1 MSYSKGERYKKDVV
15 GILDG
20 RVKIYR
26 TTSRIYQAQIWI
38 NEEGKYVRKSLRTDD
53 LETAKQRAE
62 NLFIEC
68 RALAQSG
75 QKIFSISAK
84 ELVEKFLSHMENEVE
99 KGNVSEG
106 RRRNIKT
113 FTKHY
118 LNFIGRDAQV
128 KNIDRKKFR
137 DYFAFRRGKKKD
149 ILASVVQNEASTIK
163 QMYRW
168 ATDEGYISSVE
179 ATIDFGKIK
188 VRKDEGVREAYSI
201 EDYQRLVG
209 VSKNWWKQKGIGE
222 EEKYYRRLLNDFIIL
237 MSNGGFRTGELRL
250 LKWKD
255 IKQIYETKDGETFA
269 QLTIRAENTK
279 VRKSRTFEMRRGD
292 VFKRIQSYSNFTE
305 RNDFVF
311 SHFLENKEMTKEI
324 LYGYYKQLLRVVKEK
339 QKTFDDTKTLY
350 CLRHFWISIRI
361 LAGHNVYDIAK
372 ISGTSLKQIEHHY
385 DAIQALVTSQKMNKT
400 KMRFTSKG
408 QMIVGKEVVLE

>member
-1 MSYSKGERYKKDVV
+1 MSYKNGGRFKKDLVE
-15 GILDG
+15 ILDG
-20 RVKIYR
+20 RVKVFR
-26 TTSRIYQAQIWI
+26 TTSSIYQAQMWI
-38 NEEGKYVRKSLRTDD
+38 NEEGKYVRKSLRTDN

-84 ELVEKFLSHMENEVE
+84 ELVEKFLSHMEKEVE
-99 KGNVSEG
+99 KENVSEG
-106 RRRNIKT
+106 RFRNIRT

-137 DYFAFRRGKKKD
+137 DYFAFRREKKKD
-149 ILASVVQNEASTIK
+149 ILASVIQNEASTIK

-168 ATDEGYISSVE
+168 AVDEGFISSVE
-179 ATIDFGKIK
+179 AAIDFGKIK
-188 VRKDEGVREAYSI
+188 VKKDEGIREAYSI

-209 VSKNWWKQKGIGE
+209 VSKFWWKGKGIGE
-222 EEKYYRRLLNDFIIL
+222 QEKYYRRLINDFIVL

-255 IKQIYETKDGETFA
+255 IKQIYETKDGETYA
-269 QLTIRAENTK
+269 ELTIRAENTK
-279 VRKSRTFEMRRGD
+279 VRKSHTFEMRRGD
-292 VFKRIQSYSNFTE
+292 VFRRIRKYSNFTE
-305 RNDFVF
+305 REDFVF
-311 SHFLENKEMTKEI
+311 SNFQKNKVITKEI
-324 LYGYYKQLLRVVKEK
+324 VYGYYKQLLKEVKKKHNE
-339 QKTFDDTKTLY
+339 FDDTKTLY

-361 LAGHNVYDIAK
+361 LAGQNVYDIAK

-385 DAIQALVTSQKMNKT
+385 DAIQALVTSQNMNKT
-400 KMRFTSKG
+400 QMRFTSNG
-408 QMIVGKEVVLE
+408 QMIVGKEIILE